1 MRPWCAGRGLTFV
14 RTADAA
20 VLRAQRTRSK
30 DRRCFTVLCHH
41 TTASRLFF
49 PIADSES
56 QRKEEKVGEDGSA
69 SFSVSAADETA
80 VCLEEHRKRRDTDGW
95 MRLSRDEMRGIPGT
109 LERNLAKLKTW
120 VQALEFTTG
129 VSEQN
134 ASSQL

>member
-1 MRPWCAGRGLTFV
+1 MRPWCDGRGHTFV

-56 QRKEEKVGEDGSA
+56 QRMEEKVGEDGR
-69 SFSVSAADETA
+69 VSEKDPD
-80 VCLEEHRKRRDTDGW
+80 RYGPGP
-95 MRLSRDEMRGIPGT
+95 EM
-109 LERNLAKLKTW
+109 EKLKC
-120 VQALEFTTG
+120 
-129 VSEQN
+129 
-134 ASSQL
+134 

>member
-1 MRPWCAGRGLTFV
+1 MRPWCDGRGHTFV

-56 QRKEEKVGEDGSA
+56 QRMEEKVGEDGRA
-69 SFSVSAADETA
+69 SEKGRVRSGSG
-80 VCLEEHRKRRDTDGW
+80 LEWKYRNHNFRTVTGRKD
-95 MRLSRDEMRGIPGT
+95 
-109 LERNLAKLKTW
+109 KK
-120 VQALEFTTG
+120 
-129 VSEQN
+129 
-134 ASSQL
+134 